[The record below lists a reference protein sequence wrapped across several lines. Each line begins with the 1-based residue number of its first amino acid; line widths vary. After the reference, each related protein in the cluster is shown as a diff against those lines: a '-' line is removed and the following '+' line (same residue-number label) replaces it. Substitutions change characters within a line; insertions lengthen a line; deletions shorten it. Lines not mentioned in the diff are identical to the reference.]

1 MLLDGGNHGW
11 GTEASDSEEEILTT
25 RSSPKSSEQSVVMTT
40 NDRDYVDIT
49 INSQFALPYEIF
61 SSLSFVKNAIML
73 YGAPKVK

>member
-49 INSQFALPYEIF
+49 INS
-61 SSLSFVKNAIML
+61 
-73 YGAPKVK
+73 